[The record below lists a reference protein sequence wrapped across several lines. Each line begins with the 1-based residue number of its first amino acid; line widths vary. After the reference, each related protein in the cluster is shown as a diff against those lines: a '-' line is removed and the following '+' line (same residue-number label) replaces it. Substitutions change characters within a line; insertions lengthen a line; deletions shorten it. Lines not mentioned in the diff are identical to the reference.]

1 MSGHSEG
8 ARSFV
13 DTALMYARMARDAE
27 GIKDNWDKQRE
38 IIGVIQNLEAAD
50 AALATGSDPN
60 GRPITP
66 ELVGQGLRHM
76 LDDMDRYGIWLR
88 LEVNAP

>member
-38 IIGVIQNLEAAD
+38 IIGVIQNL
-50 AALATGSDPN
+50 
-60 GRPITP
+60 
-66 ELVGQGLRHM
+66 
-76 LDDMDRYGIWLR
+76 
-88 LEVNAP
+88 